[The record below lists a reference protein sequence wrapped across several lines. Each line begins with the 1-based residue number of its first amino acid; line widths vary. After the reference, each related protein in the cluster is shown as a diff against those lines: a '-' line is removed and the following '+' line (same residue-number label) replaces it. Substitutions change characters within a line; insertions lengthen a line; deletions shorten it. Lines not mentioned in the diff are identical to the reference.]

1 VPVTETRLSL
11 GATDSPRLQQRPP
24 APERTLAGSG
34 ILKFRKRLWR
44 FILTDHEPRLAS
56 GRPSHSHPARM
67 RTLCGASVGPPTG
80 WTATRNP
87 SDHLRGRD
95 EHMTCASLERTL
107 DVMGHVSQIGHV
119 ARKANRFKCFVT
131 PNNSGNSSAFCWQ
144 KRIPTQTVLGCAIL
158 PLQSNLKKFK
168 LVLNSFKHFIYLV
181 PASEEV

>member
-1 VPVTETRLSL
+1 VPRHGGPEQSS
-11 GATDSPRLQQRPP
+11 DCPRLQRRPP
-24 APERTLAGSG
+24 APERTPAGSG
-34 ILKFRKRLWR
+34 ILNFRNTLWR
-44 FILTDHEPRLAS
+44 FSLTGHEPRLAS
-56 GRPSHSHPARM
+56 ESLARM

-80 WTATRNP
+80 WAATRNP

-168 LVLNSFKHFIYLV
+168 QVLNSFKHFIYLV